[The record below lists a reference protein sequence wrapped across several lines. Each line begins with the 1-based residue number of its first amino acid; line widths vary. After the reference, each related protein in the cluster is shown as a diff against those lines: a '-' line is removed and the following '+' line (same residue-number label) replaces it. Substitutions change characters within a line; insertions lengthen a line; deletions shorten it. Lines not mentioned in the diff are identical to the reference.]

1 MSGGV
6 RGMSDQRVE
15 SIATTARGT
24 LRNTAG
30 GSVVDEGAAL
40 RVLAS
45 VIMAAWAHA
54 PELDRAVR
62 QRIESLSRQVPEGS
76 SEWDLLYR
84 QYSEELAKRR

>member
-1 MSGGV
+1 
-6 RGMSDQRVE
+6 MSDQRVE
-15 SIATTARGT
+15 SIATAALGT
-24 LRNTAG
+24 LRNAAG
-30 GSVVDEGAAL
+30 VSVVDEGAAL

-45 VIMAAWAHA
+45 VIMTAWAHD